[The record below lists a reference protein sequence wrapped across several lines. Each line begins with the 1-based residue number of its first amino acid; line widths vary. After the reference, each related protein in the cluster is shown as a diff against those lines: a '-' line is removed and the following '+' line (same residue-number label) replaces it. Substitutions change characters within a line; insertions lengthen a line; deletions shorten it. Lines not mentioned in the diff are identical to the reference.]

1 MIQDPLTVFL
11 VLVAVVFVAIR
22 LEEKVK
28 VARMLG
34 SVLLAIMLAAILA
47 NTGVLPQSSTTYDML
62 GGLGANLGIALIL
75 LGVNLRTVLSAGPK
89 MLAAFGLGAVG
100 TVMGAILGSLML
112 HNQLG
117 DETWKLA
124 GQYTGT
130 YIGGGVNMVAVGRG
144 LETSSDVFSAAIA
157 ADNVTTA
164 VWMVVCFGL
173 PGIIGN
179 WYAGSTGSANVGITD
194 REEAHSFTNS
204 VTAVPI
210 KDVAALVFL
219 AVGAVWFSSVISD
232 WVPYVPQVLWL
243 TTIVLILAQLG
254 PVRSLSGGPM
264 WGNYILQVF
273 LASIGAQSIISEI
286 VRVGPAILYFTLIVV
301 GVHGLLTFGVGRL
314 AKLDLPTLVVA
325 SQANIGGPASA
336 MALATARGYGDKLLP
351 GIAIGILGYAVGNY
365 AGFGVARVVHAWLA
379 GG

>member
-1 MIQDPLTVFL
+1 M
-11 VLVAVVFVAIR
+11 LVAVVFVAIR

-34 SVLLAIMLAAILA
+34 SVLLAIMIAAILA
-47 NTGVLPQSSTTYDML
+47 NTGVLPQSSPTYNLL
-62 GGLGANLGIALIL
+62 GGLGVNFGIALIL
-75 LGVNLRTVLSAGPK
+75 LGVNLRTVVSAGPK

-100 TVMGAILGSLML
+100 TVAGAILGALIL

-117 DETWKLA
+117 AETWKLA

-130 YIGGGVNMVAVGRG
+130 YIGGGVNMVSVGRG
-144 LETSSDVFSAAIA
+144 LGTSSDVFSAAIA

-164 VWMVVCFGL
+164 VWMIVCFGL
-173 PGIIGN
+173 PGVLGG
-179 WYAGSTGSANVGITD
+179 WYGDSAGRADVAITD
-194 REEAHSFTNS
+194 REGAHSFTSS

-210 KDVAALVFL
+210 KDVAALVLL
-219 AVGAVWFSSVISD
+219 AVGAVWISSVISD
-232 WVPYVPQVLWL
+232 WVPYIPQVLWL
-243 TTIVLILAQLG
+243 TTIVLILAQLA
-254 PVRSLSGGPM
+254 PVRALAGGPM

-314 AKLDLPTLVVA
+314 VRLDLPTLVVA

-351 GIAIGILGYAVGNY
+351 GIAIGVLGYAVGNY